1 MTARAQSPRPS
12 TPRTIGVID
21 IGTNSVKLAV
31 GHTANGRVVYTY
43 SGREPTRIGRGL
55 SSSGMISR
63 DSIQRTAAAVSRLA
77 ADARR
82 HGAVEI
88 AAVGTYAFRAA
99 RNGRKAAQAISR
111 HAGVPVQILTGSKEA
126 AMVVR
131 SVQARLRPRRDL
143 MVLDIGGGSA
153 ELIVTRG
160 QLPVLA
166 RSVPLGAVRL
176 TETFLHHDP
185 IAPDEYLRMNEHVER
200 AVMRLFTRVSARD
213 FDLVVSGGTATTAAS
228 VLGFPASDKGSAVS
242 VALLRKLEVRCL
254 SSTIAQRK
262 RFRGLPPDRADIMPA
277 GLAVLLVFAHHAR
290 KRSLRLIEGG
300 VRDGVML
307 AMAERASRSRRRNA
321 TTARSRA
328 AARKGR

>member
-1 MTARAQSPRPS
+1 MTARASRPS
-12 TPRTIGVID
+12 TPRMTGVID

-31 GHTANGRVVYTY
+31 GYAADGRVFYTY
-43 SGREPTRIGRGL
+43 AGREPTRIGRGL

-63 DSIQRTAAAVSRLA
+63 DSIQRTAAAVLQLA

-111 HAGVPVQILTGSKEA
+111 HAGVPVKILTGAKEA

-160 QLPVLA
+160 GRAVLA

-176 TETFLHHDP
+176 TETFLHRDP
-185 IAPDEYLRMNEHVER
+185 IAPDEYLRMNEHIER
-200 AVMRLFTRVSARD
+200 AVMRLFTRVSATN
-213 FDLVVSGGTATTAAS
+213 FDLVVSGGTATTALSMLGLERGDRGSS
-228 VLGFPASDKGSAVS
+228 VK
-242 VALLRKLEVRCL
+242 VAALSELEARCVR
-254 SSTIAQRK
+254 STIAQRK

-290 KRSLRLIEGG
+290 KRSIRLIEGG

-307 AMAERASRSRRRNA
+307 AMAEKASRSRRQSA
-321 TTARSRA
+321 TTARSKA
-328 AARKGR
+328 AARKAR

>member
-1 MTARAQSPRPS
+1 MTARAQSSRLS
-12 TPRTIGVID
+12 TPRMIGVID

-31 GHTANGRVVYTY
+31 GYAANGRVVYTY
-43 SGREPTRIGRGL
+43 SGRVPTRIGRGL

-111 HAGVPVQILTGSKEA
+111 HAGVPVKILTGAKEA

-131 SVQARLRPRRDL
+131 SVEARLRPRRDL

-160 QLPVLA
+160 QVPVLA

-176 TETFLHHDP
+176 TEMFLHRDP
-185 IAPDEYLRMNEHVER
+185 IAPDEYLRMNEHIER
-200 AVMRLFTRVSARD
+200 AVMRLFTRVSATN
-213 FDLVVSGGTATTAAS
+213 FDLVVSGGTATTARS
-228 VLGFPASDKGSAVS
+228 MLGLARGDKGSS
-242 VALLRKLEVRCL
+242 VTVAMLSELEARCVR
-254 SSTIAQRK
+254 STIAQRK

-307 AMAERASRSRRRNA
+307 AMAEKASRSQRRSA
-321 TTARSRA
+321 TTVRSQA
-328 AARKGR
+328 AVRKGR